1 MTPRTVR
8 LPKTSDQL
16 RSPGREHRSG
26 FPTSTFPMQ
35 AVAQYDKL
43 DPLDRRCPMSAANV
57 AVGKS
62 VQEPGTRRVSIRR
75 DGEDFVVVSLAEDL
89 IVYRNSDA
97 SALRKLC
104 RSLRWE
110 IVLDSCVSADS

>member
-1 MTPRTVR
+1 MSVVADVEFSKSV
-8 LPKTSDQL
+8 PKTQ
-16 RSPGREHRSG
+16 
-26 FPTSTFPMQ
+26 
-35 AVAQYDKL
+35 
-43 DPLDRRCPMSAANV
+43 
-57 AVGKS
+57 
-62 VQEPGTRRVSIRR
+62 RRVSIRR
-75 DGEDFVVVSLAEDL
+75 DGEDFVIVSLVEDL

>member
-1 MTPRTVR
+1 MSVVADVEFSKSV
-8 LPKTSDQL
+8 PKT
-16 RSPGREHRSG
+16 P
-26 FPTSTFPMQ
+26 
-35 AVAQYDKL
+35 
-43 DPLDRRCPMSAANV
+43 
-57 AVGKS
+57 
-62 VQEPGTRRVSIRR
+62 RRVSIRR
-75 DGEDFVVVSLAEDL
+75 DGEDFVIVSLVEDL

>member
-1 MTPRTVR
+1 MSLVADVEFSNWVQDTP
-8 LPKTSDQL
+8 K
-16 RSPGREHRSG
+16 
-26 FPTSTFPMQ
+26 
-35 AVAQYDKL
+35 
-43 DPLDRRCPMSAANV
+43 
-57 AVGKS
+57 
-62 VQEPGTRRVSIRR
+62 RRVSIRR